1 MSNTLSLATR
11 LQAMSEVE
19 LAAVMR
25 SRSISTNGIKDFFD
39 LAEALLSPASV
50 QQTLTRLDR
59 ETLAVLAAIGELSA
73 ESASVTTAEVAAKL
87 ATLAGPDT
95 LTARVS
101 EAVIAQRAAVARGL
115 LLLEPSSEQL
125 SVYDTV
131 RNQLRSWPAFGLP
144 SLSKLAIVD
153 APAALER
160 VPDIDRR
167 FIDRL
172 GAERAFAVTAAI
184 TQLLA
189 EVEREP
195 ARELAKGGVALPDTK
210 RLANAMA
217 VDLASVAIHIAV
229 AEYAH
234 LIARESGSWMISEH
248 GASWLN
254 RSTGERWGEL
264 ATAWFARLPADIRTL
279 LGERTHALWGQGL
292 RGYIDWLYP
301 AGGDWMD
308 ERIAEYT
315 RDAELLGITANHAP
329 TGPGSLLLASGVSGP
344 ASPANLVSDATG
356 VSPATAAMTAMLPP
370 EVEHVYLQHDLSI
383 VAPGPLTPRVDSRLR
398 AIADVESRALA
409 SSYRVSTSSVNRAMA
424 SGETEETMLEF
435 LRSITLTG
443 IPQPLAYLIAEAS
456 ARYGQVRVGSLD
468 GGRSYIR
475 SDDALQ
481 IGTILVDQSLAP
493 LSLERTEDGR
503 AISRFGID
511 AVFWSVSDARYPVAA
526 EDADGEIVALRRQRT
541 AKSAVSASVD
551 PIAALIERLRLGGS
565 QHEEETGQAWLIRQ
579 LDIAIKA
586 RAALTVSVLMP
597 NGSVV
602 AYQLEP
608 TSVAGGRLRGRD
620 NRSAIERTLPL
631 SRIESIGPAV

>member
-19 LAAVMR
+19 LAAAIR
-25 SRSISTNGIKDFFD
+25 SRSVSPNGIKDFFD
-39 LAEALLSPASV
+39 LAETLLSPASV

-59 ETLAVLAAIGELSA
+59 ETLAVLAAIAELSA
-73 ESASVTTAEVAAKL
+73 ESAPVTAAEIAAEL

-95 LTARVS
+95 LAVPVS
-101 EAVIAQRAAVARGL
+101 EAVISQRATIAREL
-115 LLLEPSSEQL
+115 LLLEPSSEHL

-131 RNQLRSWPAFGLP
+131 RSQLRSWPAFGLP
-144 SLSKLAIVD
+144 SLQKLALVD

-172 GAERAFAVTAAI
+172 GAERAFAVTSAI

-217 VDLASVAIHIAV
+217 VDLASVPVHIAV

-234 LIARESGSWMISEH
+234 LIAHESGSWMISDL
-248 GASWLN
+248 GATWLN

-264 ATAWFARLPADIRTL
+264 ATAWFQRLPTDIRTL

-315 RDAELLGITANHAP
+315 RDAELLGITANQAP
-329 TGPGSLLLASGVSGP
+329 TGPGSLLLASGASHSVAP
-344 ASPANLVSDATG
+344 ASG
-356 VSPATAAMTAMLPP
+356 VSEATAAMTAMLPP
-370 EVEHVYLQHDLSI
+370 EVEQVYLQHDLSI

-398 AIADVESRALA
+398 TIADVESRALA

-424 SGETEETMLEF
+424 SGETEQSMLEF

-456 ARYGQVRVGSLD
+456 ARYGQIRVGSLE
-468 GGRSYIR
+468 GARSYIR

-493 LSLERTEDGR
+493 LSLERADDGR

-511 AVFWSVSDARYPVAA
+511 VVFWSVSDARYPVAA
-526 EDADGEIVALRRQRT
+526 EDANGEIVALRRQRT
-541 AKSAVSASVD
+541 AKTAAPGNVD

-565 QHEEETGQAWLIRQ
+565 QQEEETSQAWLVRQ